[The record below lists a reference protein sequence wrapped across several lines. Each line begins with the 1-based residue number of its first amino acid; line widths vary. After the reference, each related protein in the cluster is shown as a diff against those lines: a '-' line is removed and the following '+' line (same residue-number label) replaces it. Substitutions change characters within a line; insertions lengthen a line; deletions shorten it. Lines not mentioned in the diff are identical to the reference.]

1 MGAKESSLLSAEQ
14 LEDYAEL
21 TYLTKWEILLIMDK
35 FLPLEPDEIR
45 KDLHRRI
52 PNRKIM
58 EAFPQLKFNPFRDR
72 IFEVFSSGGDTR
84 CSFEDVL
91 DLFSVMSDR
100 CPHRVKAAWAFRV
113 FDVDNDRQISADD
126 IVALCDRLVG
136 TDPGLHRDEKTCI
149 AEVILEE
156 MDLQKNG
163 SLGEF
168 DFIHAIAKVPEFYH
182 SFSFRP

>member
-58 EAFPQLKFNPFRDR
+58 EAFPQLKVS
-72 IFEVFSSGGDTR
+72 FELSSG
-84 CSFEDVL
+84 
-91 DLFSVMSDR
+91 
-100 CPHRVKAAWAFRV
+100 V
-113 FDVDNDRQISADD
+113 F
-126 IVALCDRLVG
+126 L
-136 TDPGLHRDEKTCI
+136 
-149 AEVILEE
+149 
-156 MDLQKNG
+156 
-163 SLGEF
+163 
-168 DFIHAIAKVPEFYH
+168 
-182 SFSFRP
+182 